1 MAELDGSEYHLLDRK
16 ATLYDRQG
24 RVVDESTDVTLAYST
39 LMVGP
44 VIRLAEARGV
54 SAFLQVG
61 MALRRRYDFRSLDQG
76 KTLVVPPT
84 AAIGA
89 GEKLDFDFELERA
102 TFAQGNLQYAFRC
115 ELMRGATVLKHVSMA
130 LLVGIAGADE
140 VEPTLLHQDL
150 LNLLQPRSL
159 GLIGIGLGVAALAH
173 PLDEHIEGEI
183 GDPQPLK
190 ALMDAGNYYG
200 STTFGLLVTGGM
212 WTAARLTG
220 SERLRPVASEVL
232 RAVTLANLLVSPF
245 KFSLARER
253 PDRSNGLSFP
263 SGHSANAF
271 ALTTVLTRRY
281 GWRPGL
287 PLYAFTAIVPMARI
301 RDDKHFFSDVVGGA
315 ILGTIAGWAVTPCDA
330 ETRLAVAPAR
340 IGGQPAVAARWSL

>member
-1 MAELDGSEYHLLDRK
+1 M
-16 ATLYDRQG
+16 
-24 RVVDESTDVTLAYST
+24 
-39 LMVGP
+39 
-44 VIRLAEARGV
+44 
-54 SAFLQVG
+54 
-61 MALRRRYDFRSLDQG
+61 
-76 KTLVVPPT
+76 
-84 AAIGA
+84 
-89 GEKLDFDFELERA
+89 
-102 TFAQGNLQYAFRC
+102 
-115 ELMRGATVLKHVSMA
+115 LKHVSMA

-150 LNLLQPRSL
+150 LNLLQPRTL

-173 PLDEHIEGEI
+173 PLDEHIEGKI

-200 STTFGLLVTGGM
+200 STTFGLLATGGM

-220 SERLRPVASEVL
+220 NERLRPVASEVL

-271 ALTTVLTRRY
+271 ALTT
-281 GWRPGL
+281 
-287 PLYAFTAIVPMARI
+287 ARI
-301 RDDKHFFSDVVGGA
+301 A
-315 ILGTIAGWAVTPCDA
+315 
-330 ETRLAVAPAR
+330 
-340 IGGQPAVAARWSL
+340 GQPAVAARWSL